1 VDLAAVDLGTWVPFF
16 TAAAGASAA
25 LVGLLIVAMSVN
37 VESIVKIASMPSR
50 AAATISSLSI
60 VVVISVLALIP
71 GLGARWLGVV
81 VLVCALGA
89 VGFAVDSMVRLLR
102 DAQGHT
108 EITTPLE
115 RVLRAIVGVIP
126 VVVCAVGG
134 VLLLIGVAGAGL
146 VLTAVG
152 FALAF
157 LVAVLNTWVILIEI
171 RR

>member
-1 VDLAAVDLGTWVPFF
+1 MDLATWVPFF

-37 VESIVKIASMPSR
+37 VESIVRIASMPSR

-71 GLGARWLGVV
+71 GLDAVWLGVV
-81 VLVCALGA
+81 VLVCSLGA
-89 VGFAVDSMVRLLR
+89 VGFATDSMVRLLR
-102 DAQGHT
+102 DAGGHR
-108 EITTPLE
+108 EITTPFE
-115 RVLRAIVGVIP
+115 RVIRAVVGVIP
-126 VVVCAVGG
+126 VLGCAIGG
-134 VLLLIGVAGAGL
+134 VLLLAGLTTAGL